1 MTLNHAASH
10 NWSLYNDIF
19 PIIGQHL
26 IRINLKLI
34 FTFLLIWIFA
44 DLSQCQS
51 AELKE
56 ASGIKDSVLRPS
68 WYQMIT
74 NIPGDWA
81 EFYKTSFTT
90 DKIPLYAGVTLL
102 TAGLIATDEKTWQE
116 SNRLYKQFR
125 SVKVLSDFFT
135 EIGDGRTQFGMAG
148 AFAIYGLLTSDN
160 KALRTASQITQ
171 AILSSGA
178 VVQVLKHITGRQSP
192 FVSTKPRG
200 RWDFFPN
207 QIDYHKHVPS
217 YDAYP
222 SGHVT
227 TTLATVIVIAEN
239 YPDIKWI
246 KPLGYTLTGLLAI
259 SMVNTGIHWY
269 SDYPLALVFG
279 YTFGMIA
286 SHPEG
291 ISNVLLEK
299 TGNRIQI
306 SPTFENNTFGFGI
319 YYSLN

>member
-1 MTLNHAASH
+1 M
-10 NWSLYNDIF
+10 
-19 PIIGQHL
+19 
-26 IRINLKLI
+26 KLI
-34 FTFLLIWIFA
+34 FTILFIWIFA
-44 DLSQCQS
+44 GNVKCQS
-51 AELKE
+51 IILKE
-56 ASGIKDSVLRPS
+56 TPGIKDSVLKPS
-68 WYQMIT
+68 WYQMFT
-74 NIPGDWA
+74 NIPGDLA
-81 EFYKTSFTT
+81 EFYKTTFNS
-90 DKIPLYAGVTLL
+90 DNIPLYGGVALL
-102 TAGLIATDEKTWQE
+102 TTGLIMTDEKTWQE
-116 SNRLYKQFR
+116 SNRLYKQSR
-125 SVKVLSDFFT
+125 GVKALSDFFT

-160 KALRTASQITQ
+160 KSLLTASQITQ

-239 YPDIKWI
+239 YSDIKWI
-246 KPLGYTLTGLLAI
+246 RPLGYTLTGLLAI

-291 ISNVLLEK
+291 ISNVLLGK
-299 TGNRIQI
+299 TGKHIQI
-306 SPTFENNTFGFGI
+306 SPTYVNNTFGFGI
-319 YYSLN
+319 YYLLN